1 MTDVPTIRINELSR
15 RIKYHYHNP
24 KKPALMIWSCPGT
37 GKSDVSEQTA
47 AELADDLGLHFN
59 FVSPRS
65 VVEDW
70 EKTFGY
76 IDLRLSSCDP
86 LDLKGGIYLDTDDMI
101 TRFLR
106 ASMLPDAKRHGKYGI
121 LILDELPEASPST
134 VVSAS
139 PVILNRR
146 LGDNYHLPDDWLIIA
161 AGNEQ
166 GQGAS
171 AKRLPSQ
178 INNRMGHCRIEPCE
192 KVWADHLR
200 SIDGDPRLAA
210 WVQGNP
216 EMINTWLNKDSIAFA
231 TPRSLVSA
239 SDVLKNVTG
248 DNAFRESLIAGF
260 IGNAAANELE
270 GFLTLLA
277 AGQMPTWDAI
287 RNDPEHAPFPVQG
300 AQHATSIMYAAMGL
314 ITRNVKSVTD
324 MPNVIRYVERLPE
337 EMQSTVM
344 LDIKAHDPE
353 LMECRAVTEWRS
365 RHPLAAV

>member
-1 MTDVPTIRINELSR
+1 MTQVPTITIDALPR
-15 RIKYHYHNP
+15 RIKFHFNNP
-24 KKPALMIWSCPGT
+24 KKPALMIWSAPGT
-37 GKSDVSEQTA
+37 GKSDVSEQTGK
-47 AELADDLGLHFN
+47 ELADDLSLHFN

-65 VVEDW
+65 VVTDW

-106 ASMLPDAKRHGKYGI
+106 ASMLPDAKRHGKCGI

-134 VVSAS
+134 LVSAS
-139 PVILNRR
+139 PLILNRR
-146 LGDNYHLPDDWLIIA
+146 LGDNYHLPEDWLIIA

-210 WVQGNP
+210 WIQGNP

-231 TPRSLVSA
+231 TPRSLVNA
-239 SDVLKNVTG
+239 SDVLELVT
-248 DNAFRESLIAGF
+248 DDREFRESLVAGF
-260 IGNAAANELE
+260 IGTGPANELE

-287 RNDPEHAPFPVQG
+287 RNDPENAPFPVHG
-300 AQHATSIMYAAMGL
+300 AQHAVSIMYAAMGL
-314 ITRNVKSVTD
+314 ITRNVKTVGD
-324 MPNVIRYVERLPE
+324 MPSVMKYISRLPD
-337 EMQSTVM
+337 EMQTTVM
-344 LDIKAHDPE
+344 LDIKAHDE
-353 LMECRAVTEWRS
+353 GLFDCRAVTEWRAS
-365 RHPLAAV
+365 HPTAI